1 MQLEASV
8 SNSTVQFSLN
18 ERFVTL
24 SLTVSLNPTHDAAR
38 AQAPILCRKLRAGQH
53 GLNCAQ
59 HWANETKNLAFDA
72 SVRLQ

>member
-1 MQLEASV
+1 MQLEGSI

-38 AQAPILCRKLRAGQH
+38 AKAPTLRRKVRAGQH
-53 GLNCAQ
+53 GLELRKGLGQVKA
-59 HWANETKNLAFDA
+59 KI
-72 SVRLQ
+72 